1 MFAHANNMCRC
12 KHNNIFYERNVELV
26 LAQDN
31 NMCKRSSIFYERD
44 IQFIVAHKN
53 NICKRSSIFFFPTCQ
68 VRVVPHLPG
77 EGC

>member
-1 MFAHANNMCRC
+1 MFAHANNMC

-31 NMCKRSSIFYERD
+31 NMCKRSSIFYEHD
-44 IQFIVAHKN
+44 IQSNLLSHTRTTSASVAAY
-53 NICKRSSIFFFPTCQ
+53 SFS
-68 VRVVPHLPG
+68 HLPG